1 MGDGLQAGGC
11 YTGGMRVLLIL
22 LLCFSSFAASA
33 QPAAPASAQPAAPAS
48 AQPAA
53 PAFAQPAAPSQAASP
68 QIMEDVKSGNWND
81 ALALAQATGD
91 PLVIKLVVFFQLLGG
106 GDADAIEGFIGSSP
120 DWPEQATLALR
131 LAQANGT
138 YVADFGPAQVPFLAQ
153 VQSLHADGNDRAAAA
168 LWMAQGKAAAAA
180 ATPNAQLLFWPAQ
193 DELARALLAAG
204 DARHAYQVVIAVD
217 PPIAGATARGQLA
230 DRDFLAGFLL
240 LRFLKQPAEAATWF
254 TDLASSSTA
263 VITQAR
269 AYYWR
274 ARTEA
279 GAAAQADYNVAAG
292 YPDTYYGQL
301 AALALG
307 DTPGGLAARI
317 LAAPEPAYTAD
328 DALDFAL
335 MELPR
340 AAFLL
345 TQMQDPQDARIFL
358 NRLGQICALQR
369 YRELAAK
376 LALGLGYPQTA
387 VAIAR
392 TAGIAGQMLI
402 REGWPMPITPPA
414 GLEPAIAFGIMRQ
427 ESSFDPSAVS
437 GAGALGLM
445 QLMPETARRTA
456 AQNGIAYR
464 GADDLTDPQINMALG
479 GAYITGLIQ
488 DFGNCLP
495 LAIAAYN
502 AGPTNVANW
511 LAENGDPEMG
521 TAAGGADMVDWV
533 EEIPFGETRNYVQ
546 RVTESIVIYRALQ
559 TGQADSPLKP
569 WLQS

>member
-1 MGDGLQAGGC
+1 
-11 YTGGMRVLLIL
+11 MRVLLIL
-22 LLCFSSFAASA
+22 LLSFFPVAALAQQVASSA
-33 QPAAPASAQPAAPAS
+33 
-48 AQPAA
+48 
-53 PAFAQPAAPSQAASP
+53 AASP
-68 QIMEDVKSGNWND
+68 QIMADVKSGDFND
-81 ALALAQATGD
+81 AVTLAQATGD
-91 PLVIKLVVFFQLLGG
+91 PLVVKLVTFFQLLGG
-106 GDADAIEGFIGSSP
+106 GDPDSIQAFIGANP
-120 DWPEQATLALR
+120 DWPEQGTLALR
-131 LAQANGT
+131 LAEASGT
-138 YVADFGPAQVPFLAQ
+138 YQPSFGPAPVAFLAQ
-153 VQSLHADGNDRAAAA
+153 AETMHAQGNDRAAAA
-168 LWMAQGKAAAAA
+168 LWIAQGKAAAAA
-180 ATPNAQLLFWPAQ
+180 TPADGQLLFWPAQ
-193 DELARALLAAG
+193 DELARALLSEG
-204 DARHAYQVVIAVD
+204 DPKDAYQVVIAVD
-217 PPIAGATARGQLA
+217 PPIAGATARAQIA

-240 LRFLKQPAEAATWF
+240 LRFLKEPAEAATWF

-274 ARTEA
+274 ARTES
-279 GAAAQADYNVAAG
+279 GAAAQADYTVAAG

-307 DTPGGLAARI
+307 DTPSGLAQRI
-317 LAAPEPAYTAD
+317 LNAPEPAYGAD
-328 DALDFAL
+328 DALNFAF

-345 TQMQDPQDARIFL
+345 TQMDDPTDAQIFL
-358 NRLGQICALQR
+358 NRLAQVCAVGSC
-369 YRELAAK
+369 RELAAK
-376 LALGLGYPQTA
+376 LALGLGYPQSA

-402 REGWPMPITPPA
+402 REGWPMPVTPPA
-414 GLEPAIAFGIMRQ
+414 GLEPAIAYGIMRQ
-427 ESSFDPSAVS
+427 ESSFNPTIVS
-437 GAGALGLM
+437 GAGAVGLM

-456 AQNGIAYR
+456 AQNGIAYS
-464 GADDLTDPQINMALG
+464 GVGDLDDPQTNMALG
-479 GAYITGLIQ
+479 GAYISGLIQ

-521 TAAGGADMVDWV
+521 PTASGGANMIDWV
-533 EEIPFGETRNYVQ
+533 EEIPFSETRNYVQ

-559 TGQADSPLKP
+559 TGQAASPLQP

>member
-1 MGDGLQAGGC
+1 
-11 YTGGMRVLLIL
+11 MRVLLVL
-22 LLCFSSFAASA
+22 LLSFFPVAACAQQAANLQAAS
-33 QPAAPASAQPAAPAS
+33 
-48 AQPAA
+48 
-53 PAFAQPAAPSQAASP
+53 SQAASP
-68 QIMEDVKSGNWND
+68 QIMQDVKSGDWND
-81 ALALAQATGD
+81 AQALAQATGD
-91 PLVIKLVVFFQLLGG
+91 PLVIKLVTYFQLICPGG
-106 GDADAIEGFIGSSP
+106 GTADEIQSFISASP
-120 DWPEQATLALR
+120 DWPQQGLLALR
-131 LAQANGT
+131 LAQVAGT
-138 YVADFGPAQVPFLAQ
+138 YAPNFGPAQVPFLAQ
-153 VQSLHADGNDRAAAA
+153 AQTLHADGEDSAAAA
-168 LWMAQGKAAAAA
+168 LWVAQGKAAAAA
-180 ATPNAQLLFWPAQ
+180 APPDGRLLFWPAQ
-193 DELARALLAAG
+193 DELARALLAEG
-204 DARHAYQVVIAVD
+204 DAKDAYQVVIAVD
-217 PPIAGATARGQLA
+217 PPIAGATARAQLA
-230 DRDFLAGFLL
+230 DRDFFAGFLL
-240 LRFLKQPAEAATWF
+240 LRFLKNPVAAATWF

-274 ARTEA
+274 ARAEA
-279 GAAAQADYNVAAG
+279 GPAAQADYTIAAG

-307 DTPGGLAARI
+307 DTPADLAARI
-317 LAAPEPAYTAD
+317 LNAPEPAYSAD
-328 DALDFAL
+328 DALNFAF

-345 TQMQDPQDARIFL
+345 AQMDDPQDAQIFL
-358 NRLGQICALQR
+358 NRLGQICALDSC
-369 YRELAAK
+369 RELAAK
-376 LALGLGYPQTA
+376 LALGLGYPQSA
-387 VAIAR
+387 VAVAR

-402 REGWPMPITPPA
+402 REGWPMPVSPPA

-427 ESSFDPSAVS
+427 ESSFDATALS
-437 GAGALGLM
+437 GAGAVGLM

-456 AQNGIAYR
+456 EKNGIPYGGSA
-464 GADDLTDPQINMALG
+464 DLTNPQVNMALG
-479 GAYITGLIQ
+479 SAYITGLIQ

-521 TAAGGADMVDWV
+521 AAAGGADMIDWV
-533 EEIPFGETRNYVQ
+533 EEIPFSETRNYVQ